1 MKTKFLAVLVS
12 VIALSWI
19 QAADTPAAQAQT
31 QPQVGQPAPDFR
43 LPSAEGGAVSLKD
56 YKGKWVVLY
65 FYPKDFTSG
74 CTLEAHNFERDLAKY
89 QNESAII
96 LGVSADTAQSHK
108 DFCAKEGLN
117 FKLLADP
124 ELKAI
129 RAYGSAMEHGGIA
142 MAARN
147 TFLINPEGKVAK
159 VYTGVKPAEHSEQVL
174 KDLAVLKKS

>member
-1 MKTKFLAVLVS
+1 MNKRFLGVLLSLVAVS
-12 VIALSWI
+12 GMQGAG
-19 QAADTPAAQAQT
+19 TQT
-31 QPQVGQPAPDFR
+31 PQVGQPAPDFT

-89 QNESAII
+89 QNQSAII

-129 RAYGSAMEHGGIA
+129 TAYGSAMEYDGVK

-147 TFLINPEGKVAK
+147 TFLINPEGKIAR
-159 VYTGVKPAEHSEQVL
+159 VYMGVKPAVHSEEVL

>member
-1 MKTKFLAVLVS
+1 MNKRFLGVLLSLVAVS
-12 VIALSWI
+12 GMQGAG
-19 QAADTPAAQAQT
+19 TQT
-31 QPQVGQPAPDFR
+31 PQVGQPAPDFT
-43 LPSAEGGAVSLKD
+43 LPSAEGGAVSLKE

-89 QNESAII
+89 QNQSAII
-96 LGVSADTAQSHK
+96 LGVSADTARTHK

-129 RAYGSAMEHGGIA
+129 TAYGSAMEYDGVK

-147 TFLINPEGKVAK
+147 TFLINPEGKIAR
-159 VYTGVKPAEHSEQVL
+159 VYMGVKPAVHSEEVL